1 MNSCVR
7 EAAGAASADSTR
19 WRHVDGLVTSICK
32 AFRPALLD
40 LLGSGENF
48 YYCTFVMTAEGHAP
62 FLSAWSEEA
71 LARAVDESGEGPE
84 VAADLKWSYADSPYV
99 DFGGEYT
106 EKLRASFLVRPNL
119 QELGADELEKE
130 IELRMDA
137 VEQAARQLD
146 EEGAF
151 GAGQRRSRL
160 LVAVEIMPPVP
171 SNVER
176 VARLNDTNSEVFK
189 QWLEEAAEQQR

>member
-1 MNSCVR
+1 M
-7 EAAGAASADSTR
+7 
-19 WRHVDGLVTSICK
+19 
-32 AFRPALLD
+32 
-40 LLGSGENF
+40 
-48 YYCTFVMTAEGHAP
+48 
-62 FLSAWSEEA
+62 
-71 LARAVDESGEGPE
+71 DESGEGPE

-99 DFGGEYT
+99 DFGSEYT
-106 EKLRASFLVRPNL
+106 EKLRAPFVARPNL
-119 QELGADELEKE
+119 QELGVDEWKKE

-146 EEGAF
+146 GEGAF

-176 VARLNDTNSEVFK
+176 VARLNDTDSEVFK
-189 QWLEEAAEQQR
+189 QCWKRLQSNSVDTDRTRRFERVIWGATSERQSQAQTPRDSQRMTGNV